1 MSDDASPFF
10 IRPHR
15 FDDPGSDDAAFPA
28 IDGHHRIL
36 LDEGER
42 VLRSERLRISG
53 YLVGPAAGARELH
66 WRLSGPAQVVVT
78 DRRLAFVCPDWAA
91 GPESPVERA
100 GVRGIQSGPRH
111 RSRGG
116 SRLAVG
122 QVRWQWPSR
131 LQLLTADAPPLGLP
145 TTGTRPADGLTGTR
159 PASGFTGVRPAGG
172 TPARPRSAGP
182 APNLRGAG
190 PFAGARGSGTPTNG
204 GPGPVGRPTENWP
217 GQPTNGGPGHA
228 RPAPAAG
235 GLPGGG
241 RWGGPATPDDELLIV
256 CDALR
261 ATRQPALALAAGPHR
276 PARTVRDLAVV
287 IRQAI
292 AQFRLANPRTV
303 DLAPPERD
311 ALRAR
316 AGLAAFADELTDPV
330 RGLAMPGALVVE
342 FLDRDDY
349 YRWSPRRG
357 RRRADSPDRSS
368 SGLTGPAS

>member
-1 MSDDASPFF
+1 MSDDAAPFF

-15 FDDPGSDDAAFPA
+15 FDDPGPDDAAFPA

-42 VLRSERLRISG
+42 VLRSERLRVSG
-53 YLVGPAAGARELH
+53 YLVGPAAGERELH
-66 WRLSGPAQVVVT
+66 WRLSRPADVIVT

-91 GPESPVERA
+91 GPESSVERA
-100 GVRGIQSGPRH
+100 GVRGIQSGARH
-111 RSRGG
+111 RPPRGG

-131 LQLLTADAPPLGLP
+131 LQLLTAAAPPPGP
-145 TTGTRPADGLTGTR
+145 PAAGFTETRAADGF
-159 PASGFTGVRPAGG
+159 PGVRPAGG
-172 TPARPRSAGP
+172 TPVRPRSAGP
-182 APNLRGAG
+182 VPNLRGGG
-190 PFAGARGSGTPTNG
+190 PFSGARGAGTPTNG
-204 GPGPVGRPTENWP
+204 GPGPVGRPAESWF
-217 GQPTNGGPGHA
+217 GQPANGGPGHA

-235 GLPGGG
+235 GLPAGG
-241 RWGGPATPDDELLIV
+241 RWGGPAAPDDELLIV

-287 IRQAI
+287 TRQAI

-330 RGLAMPGALVVE
+330 RGLTMPGALVVE

-357 RRRADSPDRSS
+357 RRRAESSDRSS